1 MTTNNYRPVRGH
13 ETGDGLLRGSGLRK
27 TIGRVKII
35 EALMAEQRPL
45 TGGELITMLGR
56 DAMDPASVYRVLS
69 VFTDREIVHRID
81 GTDKVA
87 RFALNRGKTNHA
99 HFTCRSCG
107 KMDCLDKVPV
117 PHLDVHQEGYI
128 VEEERLFLSGLC
140 ARCSRAG

>member
-1 MTTNNYRPVRGH
+1 MTGDYHPAAGY

-35 EALMAEQRPL
+35 EALMAERRPL
-45 TGGELITMLGR
+45 TGGELIALLGR

-69 VFTDREIVHRID
+69 VFTEREIVHRID

-87 RFALNRGKTNHA
+87 RYALNRGRADHP

-107 KMDCLDKVPV
+107 KMDCLDKITV
-117 PHLDVHQEGYI
+117 PHLDVCREGYV
-128 VEEERLFLSGLC
+128 VEEECLFLSGI
-140 ARCSRAG
+140 CSRCNKK

>member
-1 MTTNNYRPVRGH
+1 MTGDHYHVAGY
-13 ETGDGLLRGSGLRK
+13 ETGDRLLRGSGLRK

-35 EALMAEQRPL
+35 EALMTEHRPL
-45 TGGELITMLGR
+45 TGAELIALLGR

-69 VFTDREIVHRID
+69 VFTRHEIVHRID

-87 RFALNRGKTNHA
+87 RFALNRGKVNHA

-117 PHLDVHQEGYI
+117 PHTDVHQEGYV
-128 VEEERLFLSGLC
+128 VEEESLFLSGLC
-140 ARCSRAG
+140 AHCSKVV

>member
-1 MTTNNYRPVRGH
+1 M
-13 ETGDGLLRGSGLRK
+13 TGDYHHVAGQDTGDRLLRGSGLRK

-35 EALMAEQRPL
+35 EALMAEHRPL
-45 TGGELITMLGR
+45 TGAELIARLGR

-69 VFTDREIVHRID
+69 VFTEREIVHRID

-87 RFALNRGKTNHA
+87 RFALNRGKANHA

-117 PHLDVHQEGYI
+117 PHLDVHQEGYV
-128 VEEERLFLSGLC
+128 VEEESLFLLGLC
-140 ARCSRAG
+140 ARCSKAV